1 MNQNLGLHLQSGV
14 PLIYVQTREVE
25 RAIPEI
31 GRYISQ
37 DFNAKLAKLPDINE
51 FLKRN
56 GLAVK
61 VWSNLTGWGDSR
73 DGVPAPTD
81 ALAPMLE
88 ESNGRAAAVYIIP
101 NFHLHWDDIGFKPLF
116 VQQIVNIIKDRKPYR
131 YAVFVGTTALPL
143 EVRHLFAVTDLE
155 LPSEDRLSELIKT
168 KFQPM
173 ITSKLKDSEVKTLSQ
188 SALGLTLYEAER
200 FLRASVVKSNR
211 KTIDAKYIL
220 SSKAELIKS
229 NGYLEY
235 LPTDIDQNEVGGLF
249 SLKEWAK
256 LIKAIYDDPERAAK
270 YGLNNP
276 KGCLLT
282 GVNGCGKTRFAKAL
296 SNWFGLPL
304 YRLDI
309 GKLMGGL
316 VGETEANTRELFK
329 TLDAL
334 GDSIIL
340 LDEIEKM
347 FAGFKSSYRT
357 SSGVEA
363 RMMGAFLYYLQ
374 EKTNRSFFIATANDV
389 SELPPEFL
397 RKGRWNEIWFVD
409 LPSEDE
415 RREIFKIHLAKVGR
429 DPKGFNLKE
438 LAKQSEQFTGAEIE
452 SVIQESL
459 AIAFTED
466 REITTKDISALLP
479 HTPIIAKTKESEIA
493 ALRRWASGKARL
505 ANAAQTK
512 NEAWWRTSNVI
523 ILEQDEKTA

>member
-1 MNQNLGLHLQSGV
+1 MNQNLGLYLQSGV

-31 GRYISQ
+31 ERYISQ

-73 DGVPAPTD
+73 EGVPATTD

-88 ESNGRAAAVYIIP
+88 EANGRAAAVYIIP

-173 ITSKLKDSEVKTLSQ
+173 ITSKLKDNEVKTLSQ
-188 SALGLTLYEAER
+188 AALGLTLYEAER

-340 LDEIEKM
+340 LDYK
-347 FAGFKSSYRT
+347 F
-357 SSGVEA
+357 
-363 RMMGAFLYYLQ
+363 
-374 EKTNRSFFIATANDV
+374 
-389 SELPPEFL
+389 
-397 RKGRWNEIWFVD
+397 GR
-409 LPSEDE
+409 
-415 RREIFKIHLAKVGR
+415 G
-429 DPKGFNLKE
+429 
-438 LAKQSEQFTGAEIE
+438 
-452 SVIQESL
+452 
-459 AIAFTED
+459 
-466 REITTKDISALLP
+466 
-479 HTPIIAKTKESEIA
+479 
-493 ALRRWASGKARL
+493 
-505 ANAAQTK
+505 
-512 NEAWWRTSNVI
+512 
-523 ILEQDEKTA
+523 